1 MEGIGYWIFLII
13 IYALA
18 SYLRKKQRK
27 QAVENKD
34 GESQPDSKP
43 RTTQADFLRQIFGE
57 IEKEIIPERKDV
69 LLEDEIPFEEETE
82 SSEFIHEGH
91 KPLPVAPVAVE
102 EKAPDVSPK
111 VRDSAFQKPGY
122 ASEVKSNRR
131 LGMLKSILKES
142 DSLRKSIILKEI
154 LDKPRALRH
163 SIR

>member
-27 QAVENKD
+27 RAVDNMD

-69 LLEDEIPFEEETE
+69 LLEDDIPFEEETE
-82 SSEFIHEGH
+82 ASEFIHEEH
-91 KPLPVAPVAVE
+91 KPLPVEPVAVE
-102 EKAPDVSPK
+102 DKTLDVSLK
-111 VRDSAFQKPGY
+111 VKDTAFHKPGY
-122 ASEVKSNRR
+122 ASEIKSNQR
-131 LGMLKSILKES
+131 LVMLKSILKEP
-142 DSLRKSIILKEI
+142 DSLQKSIILKEI